1 MHDTPANTP
10 LLIDGLNVAYW
21 GGPPPTLRLPFAL
34 FHALRQQGASV
45 FLVFDASTP
54 YRCPA
59 EEVAAYHQALAN
71 CPDVVRVPS
80 GQSADRW
87 LLRRATQTGGRII
100 SRDHFADHRRRYRR
114 LIDDPT
120 RRFGG
125 FIASQ
130 QLHVSALGLIA
141 TLPADIGCG
150 SPLLQGP

>member
-1 MHDTPANTP
+1 MHDTPANAP

-45 FLVFDASTP
+45 FLVFDASTA

-100 SRDHFADHRRRYRR
+100 SRDHFGDHRRRHRR
-114 LIDDPT
+114 LIDDPA
-120 RRFGG
+120 RRLEG
-125 FIASQ
+125 FVQ
-130 QLHVSALGLIA
+130 GETLH
-141 TLPADIGCG
+141 LPAIEVVVLV
-150 SPLLQGP
+150 PLVIAACSGDQVD